1 MPAVP
6 TRLHLVLAFFGFA
19 ALATAETFELTE
31 ASIADINAA
40 FDAGALSSAACWL
53 PAFRLP
59 VQLAPISPE
68 PNR

>member
-1 MPAVP
+1 MLVVP

-40 FDAGALSSAACWL
+40 FDAGALSSEKL
-53 PAFRLP
+53 VELY
-59 VQLAPISPE
+59 LARIE
-68 PNR
+68 A